1 MAMNLTA
8 VLRLQDEI
16 SRPMKNIRKTMDSLK
31 TATEHAKKTNQQ
43 FSQGLSSM
51 KSGAGSATR
60 AVAGLAGGL
69 ASAYAAQKLLNAT
82 VGEAMRVDYNRV
94 SLQAM
99 FKGDQAAAEEL
110 TKFIENK
117 AMSSVMSYQD
127 VLGSTQSFSTLTK
140 NTDQIKEMV
149 GLTERLSY
157 LNPMEGFEGAGFA
170 IKEALGGDLV
180 SIKDRFNLTSDQL
193 APLKEAT
200 SQTEKLAALNKILN
214 DVGITTEY
222 LGTVNDTTY
231 AKWNKL
237 TDTVQAAFRKLGE
250 AALTSV
256 GPMVDKLTAFMES
269 SSFAKFQSEAQ
280 TAFAAMF
287 ASFGAGVT
295 KLYENRAAIMEF
307 ASSALVVLKDV
318 GNAIKNIAVFIV
330 DNWSVIKPTILGVA
344 AAFAAFKI
352 IGTVMALV
360 QGAIKVFGVLSKTFK
375 LAKTAFTV
383 LRLSML
389 LFPGGWIIAA
399 IGAVVAA
406 GIWLYKNWDT
416 VKAKAGELWTWIKG
430 KWSGIVESTSEAW
443 SSVKK
448 SIGDAM
454 DSAKTKVS
462 DFFSPLLDFIS
473 DAKDRWESLTSKI
486 TSFSMPKISMPSMP
500 KWAQNLIPGGGS
512 GVDGSAFHGER
523 FVPRDNMIYKLHK
536 GETVLP
542 RAEAEAYRAGKSGG
556 NNINLV
562 FHYNGSAIS
571 EQELNR
577 VGDFLLRKIDGA
589 INAGA

>member
-1 MAMNLTA
+1 MAMELTA

-60 AVAGLAGGL
+60 AVAGLVGGL

-99 FKGDQAAAEEL
+99 FKGDQAAANEL

-344 AAFAAFKI
+344 AFKI

-360 QGAIKVFGVLSKTFK
+360 QGAIKVFGVLSKVFK

-500 KWAQNLIPGGGS
+500 KWAGNLIPGGGKS
-512 GVDGSAFHGER
+512 VDGSAYHGAEKIA
-523 FVPRDNMIYKLHK
+523 RDGMVYRVHK
-536 GETVLP
+536 D
-542 RAEAEAYRAGKSGG
+542 EAILNREQATAWRAGQSGS
-556 NNINLV
+556 NNVYLTL
-562 FHYNGSAIS
+562 HYNGTGGNMS
-571 EQELNR
+571 EQDMER
-577 VGDFLLRKIDGA
+577 FGDFLVRKVNGA
-589 INAGA
+589 LNAGA